1 MKCIQAAG
9 AALIG
14 SVVLLGG
21 CASATLAPS
30 TEMTKAKAAIDQADR
45 AGAREYAT
53 DTLNSSVQKMAQGQA
68 AAAKGEQ
75 VQSEQLFEES
85 YADAHLA
92 QISAQSA
99 KSAMRSQ
106 MVENCSRTG
115 RVNGKSLMTRPL
127 MSSFQCLKRAL
138 TSASL
143 LAK

>member
-9 AALIG
+9 TALIG
-14 SVVLLGG
+14 SVVLLSG
-21 CASATLAPS
+21 CASAPLAPS
-30 TEMTKAKAAIDQADR
+30 NEMTKAKSAIEQADR

-99 KSAMRSQ
+99 KSTADAADVDKGIATLQS
-106 MVENCSRTG
+106 ET
-115 RVNGKSLMTRPL
+115 TRPV
-127 MSSFQCLKRAL
+127 
-138 TSASL
+138 TP
-143 LAK
+143 

>member
-1 MKCIQAAG
+1 MKYIQAAS

-14 SVVLLGG
+14 SAVFLGG
-21 CASATLAPS
+21 CASAPLAPS
-30 TEMTKAKAAIDQADR
+30 TEMTKAKAAIDQAER

-53 DTLNSSVQKMAQGQA
+53 DNLNSSVQKMAQGQA

-99 KSAMRSQ
+99 KSEKDAADVDKGIATLQNETSRS
-106 MVENCSRTG
+106 T
-115 RVNGKSLMTRPL
+115 TP
-127 MSSFQCLKRAL
+127 
-138 TSASL
+138 
-143 LAK
+143 